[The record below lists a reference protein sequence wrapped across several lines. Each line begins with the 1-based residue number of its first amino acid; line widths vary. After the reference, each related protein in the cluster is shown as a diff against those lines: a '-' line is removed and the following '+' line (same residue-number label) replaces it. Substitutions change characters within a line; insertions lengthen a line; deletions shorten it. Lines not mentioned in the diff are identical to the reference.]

1 MNIHAIERSVATV
14 TACEQLRHRLDD
26 IARKYDVSVT
36 VALRT
41 VDAAREAALADLT
54 GRP

>member
-26 IARKYDVSVT
+26 IAAST
-36 VALRT
+36 T
-41 VDAAREAALADLT
+41 
-54 GRP
+54 